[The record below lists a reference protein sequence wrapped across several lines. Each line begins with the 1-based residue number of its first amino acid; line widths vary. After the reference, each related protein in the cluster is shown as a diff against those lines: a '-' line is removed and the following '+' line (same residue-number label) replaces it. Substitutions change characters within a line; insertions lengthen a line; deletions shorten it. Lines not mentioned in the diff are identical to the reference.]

1 MVVLRT
7 LIEAFHMDKFGAR
20 LKEERKTLGLSQ
32 HDFGA
37 IGGVAANAQGHYES
51 GERLPKS
58 DYLMAIR
65 RKGVDV
71 LYVLT
76 GERTVLTDEALT
88 NAETLIIHHY
98 RTLDGVD
105 QDAIAQI
112 TTSLSEC

>member
-1 MVVLRT
+1 
-7 LIEAFHMDKFGAR
+7 MDRFGER
-20 LKEERKTLGLSQ
+20 LKEARKMLGLSQ

-37 IGGVAANAQGHYES
+37 IGGVAANAQGRYEN

-65 RKGVDV
+65 LKGVDV

-76 GERTVLTDEALT
+76 GERTALT
-88 NAETLIIHHY
+88 AETLSDEEAVIIRHY

-105 QDAIAQI
+105 QDALAQLA
-112 TTSLSEC
+112 TSLSEC